1 MFVCEYSLTFIS
13 VKKMK
18 KDLSKRQNEIIH
30 ISLKLIAEKGI
41 QGLTIKNLAN
51 EIGVVES
58 AIYRHFKNKFEIL
71 NTILETIRENSVTD
85 NFDKNV
91 NTLEQLAEGWEN
103 HFKIFASFPALVSV
117 IFSEDL
123 FQNETSLLNKTK
135 EIMQKSIKDLTSI
148 IKHGQKKDEIRSD
161 IKAEYLALMLIGSI
175 RMFVKQWK
183 MSDYSYDLRKRG
195 NILINSLKQLLK
207 PIDE

>member
-1 MFVCEYSLTFIS
+1 
-13 VKKMK
+13 MK
-18 KDLSKRQNEIIH
+18 KDLSKRQNEIIT

-71 NTILETIRENSVTD
+71 NTILETIKNNSISD
-85 NFDKNV
+85 NFDKNMNV
-91 NTLEQLAEGWEN
+91 LVQLEEGWEN
-103 HFKIFASFPALVSV
+103 QFKVFASFPALVSV

-135 EIMQKSIKDLTSI
+135 EIMQKSINDLTSI
-148 IKHGQKKDEIRSD
+148 IKYGQKKDEIRSD
-161 IKAEYLALMLIGSI
+161 VKAEDLTLMIIGTI
-175 RMFVKQWK
+175 RIYVKQWR
-183 MSDYSYDLRKRG
+183 MSDYSFDLSKRG
-195 NILINSLKQLLK
+195 NTLITSLKQILQ
-207 PIDE
+207 PINNRTKK